1 MRHMFEYIM
10 LLSVVNSKHL
20 KEKGGLL
27 WSVCGV
33 DEKGEETVSDSLA
46 SEFRM
51 CSFSPSSCRP
61 TSAPW
66 VSCSTL

>member
-1 MRHMFEYIM
+1 M

-51 CSFSPSSCRP
+51 CSFPIELP
-61 TSAPW
+61 SAPW